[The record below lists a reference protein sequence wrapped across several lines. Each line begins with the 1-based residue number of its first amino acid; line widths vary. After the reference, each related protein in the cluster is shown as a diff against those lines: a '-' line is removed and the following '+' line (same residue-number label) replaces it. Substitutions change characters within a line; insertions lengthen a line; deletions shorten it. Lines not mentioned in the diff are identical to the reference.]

1 LLNYAGLLQEL
12 GQTSE
17 AERYFVLASKKAH
30 ELNDNVLVDDTEL
43 MQADMFTDAH
53 AFAQATR
60 QLDELEQRLR
70 KRYPAEHYV
79 FAELSSARAGIA
91 LGRGDLPSAAHLAT
105 EAVELDEASI
115 RRIGQCAALLS
126 TLLVSKSGIDL
137 KSGQREQAVS
147 DARRAIKLLED
158 REDPS
163 ILSSNVGRAYL
174 VLALALE
181 AEGKPDDAQLAARK
195 AYANLQTTL
204 GSDQPDTQRARQLT
218 NSRLASH

>member
-1 LLNYAGLLQEL
+1 MRMR
-12 GQTSE
+12 SP
-17 AERYFVLASKKAH
+17 
-30 ELNDNVLVDDTEL
+30 
-43 MQADMFTDAH
+43 
-53 AFAQATR
+53 R
-60 QLDELEQRLR
+60 QPGSWMSMSRDCG
-70 KRYPAEHYV
+70 
-79 FAELSSARAGIA
+79 SA
-91 LGRGDLPSAAHLAT
+91 
-105 EAVELDEASI
+105 
-115 RRIGQCAALLS
+115 
-126 TLLVSKSGIDL
+126 L

-181 AEGKPDDAQLAARK
+181 AEGKPDDAQLTARK